1 MGSRNILPFGTS
13 YIDHISVLV
22 AKQRWTIKAF
32 YSYGRLCPA
41 RGVSP
46 AKLKEMNFS
55 LHAKTRV
62 RKSVAQKEEF
72 QTSSV
77 TGKSVE
83 GEPEKDETEESGR
96 RDR

>member
-1 MGSRNILPFGTS
+1 
-13 YIDHISVLV
+13 
-22 AKQRWTIKAF
+22 
-32 YSYGRLCPA
+32 
-41 RGVSP
+41 
-46 AKLKEMNFS
+46 MNFS
-55 LHAKTRV
+55 LHAKTPV
-62 RKSVAQKEEF
+62 RKSVAQKEES